1 MGWVMMTTQKFKF
14 AAFTSFCPSVVV
26 FLRSSDS
33 PSCVGRDVAGL
44 GWVGAVRCVA
54 LRWRCVCVLVRS
66 ILLFAFRCW
75 FGEDAAMQLR
85 AQLS

>member
-14 AAFTSFCPSVVV
+14 AACTSVLLLSFSSVRLTPPLV
-26 FLRSSDS
+26 S
-33 PSCVGRDVAGL
+33 VGMWR
-44 GWVGAVRCVA
+44 GWVGLARCVA
-54 LRWRCVCVLVRS
+54 LRWRCVCVFVRS